1 MNANA
6 RGIERI
12 LRRGPFVW
20 KDDGIRVGIM
30 PYKEDGGFLHY
41 ELCIEDNG
49 KDRMIYV
56 DPYFEG
62 SSPALRNFLIEFSSG
77 LAQHLYKGA
86 GACLNDNLL
95 RGFGPEIRAAVR
107 GALKSYNSYVKRIIK
122 YQ

>member
-6 RGIERI
+6 RGIEKI

-20 KDDGIRVGIM
+20 KDDGIWVGIM

-49 KDRMIYV
+49 KHRMVYV
-56 DPYFEG
+56 DPYFEN
-62 SSPALRNFLIEFSSG
+62 SSPALRDFLIGLRSG
-77 LAQHLYKGA
+77 LAQYFYKRAGA
-86 GACLNDNLL
+86 GINDNLL
-95 RGFGPEIRAAVR
+95 REFCPEIRAAIR
-107 GALKSYNSYVKRIIK
+107 GALKSYNSYVRRIIK